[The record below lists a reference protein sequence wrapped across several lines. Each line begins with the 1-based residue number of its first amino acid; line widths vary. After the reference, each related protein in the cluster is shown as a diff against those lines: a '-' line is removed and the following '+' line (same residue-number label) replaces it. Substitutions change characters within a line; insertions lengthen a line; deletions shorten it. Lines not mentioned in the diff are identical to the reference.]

1 MDYKQII
8 SIADFM
14 AYSPD
19 QGSIHTGNT
28 IQTSINNA
36 ISILNGFTNG
46 LLAEVVNFNYELNQ
60 DGEAQFITDR
70 DTTNTLYRSDSQ
82 LASLEDACLQ
92 ETQYVL
98 NMGNDLTKGSFS
110 GSFGGVS
117 GSRSVPLE
125 ASVVPQHVILN
136 LQAANVYTL
145 QEFKSVD
152 YANSSDSSVWDPNT
166 QITWDALND
175 SFMRAANFSTPNT
188 VLAGNGG
195 GVTNTPI
202 NSLSVA
208 QATNANQILDIDSQY
223 KPLNDTLALANVQQ
237 SVDSKLS
244 VINTLQT
251 QLQEAI
257 DRINVFLPTIN
268 NIQTQ
273 VTNNLNSINQ
283 LVNDLRNGNVIFG
296 NAAIDTTQTYPK
308 NYLGYVINSGSKA
321 WYLSQ
326 QAVPANTPI
335 TNTTY
340 WINVSETDTL
350 NVDLDNYYTK
360 TESDTKFQT
369 ISGMSDYLTVANANS
384 TFATKTQLNNYY
396 TKTQSDARYSRLVI
410 NTFNYG
416 ENGYFSKEAVNIYA
430 PTGGQNQ
437 IGSVT
442 LQFIYNTN
450 NYNSLIVQ
458 VNNPPRLYENTSLIR
473 NITTTSYSVG
483 PILNQNTGAIKQ
495 IRLVVSGSFTING
508 SISNSNQ
515 IQAFDFGIS
524 AFGVE
529 AIQIEN

>member
-1 MDYKQII
+1 M
-8 SIADFM
+8 
-14 AYSPD
+14 
-19 QGSIHTGNT
+19 
-28 IQTSINNA
+28 
-36 ISILNGFTNG
+36 
-46 LLAEVVNFNYELNQ
+46 
-60 DGEAQFITDR
+60 
-70 DTTNTLYRSDSQ
+70 
-82 LASLEDACLQ
+82 
-92 ETQYVL
+92 
-98 NMGNDLTKGSFS
+98 
-110 GSFGGVS
+110 
-117 GSRSVPLE
+117 
-125 ASVVPQHVILN
+125 
-136 LQAANVYTL
+136 
-145 QEFKSVD
+145 
-152 YANSSDSSVWDPNT
+152 
-166 QITWDALND
+166 
-175 SFMRAANFSTPNT
+175 
-188 VLAGNGG
+188 
-195 GVTNTPI
+195 TNTPI

-251 QLQEAI
+251 QLQEAL
-257 DRINVFLPTIN
+257 DRINVFLPTIT

-410 NTFNYG
+410 NSFSYG
-416 ENGYFSKEAVNIYA
+416 TNGWA
-430 PTGGQNQ
+430 
-437 IGSVT
+437 SVT
-442 LQFIYNTN
+442 KRINNPSSSGAGWRYSGTVVFEALFNTNTYNT
-450 NYNSLIVQ
+450 LFIEVAQ
-458 VNNPPRLYENTSLIR
+458 NPQIIPTSAVGTGSGQR
-473 NITTTSYSVG
+473 GYTIT
-483 PILNQNTGAIKQ
+483 PIINQNTGAIKQ
-495 IRLVVSGSFTING
+495 FKLVINYYFQSDYNLNVSDFDLSSF
-508 SISNSNQ
+508 SIK
-515 IQAFDFGIS
+515 
-524 AFGVE
+524 
-529 AIQIEN
+529 AIQYENN

>member
-46 LLAEVVNFNYELNQ
+46 LLSEVVNFNYELNQ
-60 DGEAQFITDR
+60 DGEAQFISDR

-152 YANSSDSSVWDPNT
+152 YANKDTSIYDPNA

-175 SFMRAANFSTPNT
+175 SFMRAANYSTPNT

-237 SVDSKLS
+237 SVDSKLEA
-244 VINTLQT
+244 VNVLQQ
-251 QLQEAI
+251 QLQASL
-257 DRINVFLPTIN
+257 DQINAFLPTIN
-268 NIQTQ
+268 QIQSQ

-283 LVNDLRNGNVIFG
+283 LVTDLRNGNVIFG
-296 NAAIDTTQTYPK
+296 NAQINTTQTYPK
-308 NYLGYVINSGSKA
+308 NYLGYVLDGNNKT

-326 QAVPANTPI
+326 QAVPANTEI
-335 TNTTY
+335 TNTQY
-340 WINVSETDTL
+340 WVNVSQAGTI
-350 NVDLDNYYTK
+350 NVDLSNYYTK
-360 TESDTKFQT
+360 TESDNKYQTK
-369 ISGMSDYLTVANANS
+369 SGMNSYVTTSTLNSNVSTLNNSISQKVPTTTFNSLTNTLSSQSFVTNVYGNLPNIQFTNNQPINTN
-384 TFATKTQLNNYY
+384 TFSTQLTGVNHFYSFVSNSQLSYPGYLIGVKFYYY
-396 TKTQSDARYSRLVI
+396 TDSNRNTLETNINNFEIIGYTIANNRLVI
-410 NTFNYG
+410 NAY
-416 ENGYFSKEAVNIYA
+416 SNII
-430 PTGGQNQ
+430 NWN
-437 IGSVT
+437 SVS
-442 LQFIYNTN
+442 Y
-450 NYNSLIVQ
+450 SLIYV
-458 VNNPPRLYENTSLIR
+458 VNNGTISVNRANIR
-473 NITTTSYSVG
+473 TN
-483 PILNQNTGAIKQ
+483 
-495 IRLVVSGSFTING
+495 
-508 SISNSNQ
+508 
-515 IQAFDFGIS
+515 
-524 AFGVE
+524 
-529 AIQIEN
+529 

>member
-46 LLAEVVNFNYELNQ
+46 LLSEVVNFNYELNQ
-60 DGEAQFITDR
+60 DGEAQFISDR
-70 DTTNTLYRSDSQ
+70 DATNTLYRSDSQ

-152 YANSSDSSVWDPNT
+152 YANNDTSTYDPNA

-175 SFMRAANFSTPNT
+175 SFMRAANYSTPNT

-237 SVDSKLS
+237 SVDSKLEAVNVLQQQLEVS
-244 VINTLQT
+244 LNQIN
-251 QLQEAI
+251 A
-257 DRINVFLPTIN
+257 FLPTIN
-268 NIQTQ
+268 QIQTQ

-283 LVNDLRNGNVIFG
+283 LVTDLRNGNVIFG
-296 NAAIDTTQTYPK
+296 NAQINTTQTYPK
-308 NYLGYVINSGSKA
+308 NYLGYVLDGSNKT

-326 QAVPANTPI
+326 QAVPANTQI

-340 WINVSETDTL
+340 WVNVSQAGTI
-350 NVDLDNYYTK
+350 NVDLSNYYTK
-360 TESDTKFQT
+360 TESDNKYQT
-369 ISGMSDYLTVANANS
+369 QSGMSGYATTNALNSNVSTLNNSISQKVATS
-384 TFATKTQLNNYY
+384 TFNSLTSTLRNQSFVTNSYVPSMDVQYTSKIPINSSNFITVSSGINQHYMFATNQTITNDNIRVESIRFFVYTNSNRTTLN
-396 TKTQSDARYSRLVI
+396 TDIQACDIMGYSIVNGKLVI
-410 NTFNYG
+410 TANRDI
-416 ENGYFSKEAVNIYA
+416 VRDNIWSY
-430 PTGGQNQ
+430 
-437 IGSVT
+437 
-442 LQFIYNTN
+442 
-450 NYNSLIVQ
+450 Q
-458 VNNPPRLYENTSLIR
+458 VLYTRIFNTSLSKTNIR
-473 NITTTSYSVG
+473 TS
-483 PILNQNTGAIKQ
+483 
-495 IRLVVSGSFTING
+495 
-508 SISNSNQ
+508 
-515 IQAFDFGIS
+515 
-524 AFGVE
+524 
-529 AIQIEN
+529 

>member
-60 DGEAQFITDR
+60 DGEAQFISDR

-152 YANSSDSSVWDPNT
+152 YANNDTSIYDPNA

-175 SFMRAANFSTPNT
+175 SFMRAANYSTPNT

-223 KPLNDTLALANVQQ
+223 KPLNDTLALASVQQ

-244 VINTLQT
+244 VINALQQ
-251 QLQEAI
+251 QLQEAL
-257 DRINVFLPTIN
+257 DRINVFLPTIT

-296 NAAIDTTQTYPK
+296 NAQIDTTRAYPK
-308 NYLGYVINSGSKA
+308 NYLGYVGTGQDKA

-335 TNTTY
+335 ENTTY
-340 WINVSETDTL
+340 WVNVSEANTI
-350 NVDLDNYYTK
+350 NVNLDNYYTK

-384 TFATKTQLNNYY
+384 TFATKTQLGNYY
-396 TKTQSDARYSRLVI
+396 TKTESDTSFLKTRKNNFTYDEKNSTQYTYIRQALVNSGHAQEKGI
-410 NTFNYG
+410 LKLSYTYDTNT
-416 ENGYFSKEAVNIYA
+416 
-430 PTGGQNQ
+430 
-437 IGSVT
+437 
-442 LQFIYNTN
+442 L
-450 NYNSLIVQ
+450 NSLIIQ
-458 VNNPPRLYENTSLIR
+458 PMSGNAPTMIYTGNDGGAT
-473 NITTTSYSVG
+473 
-483 PILNQNTGAIKQ
+483 ILNVEITPLYNPDTGATKQ
-495 IRLVVSGSFTING
+495 FKLEITAFYDTGVYLF
-508 SISNSNQ
+508 SIS
-515 IQAFDFGIS
+515 AYKIS

-529 AIQIEN
+529 AIQLEN